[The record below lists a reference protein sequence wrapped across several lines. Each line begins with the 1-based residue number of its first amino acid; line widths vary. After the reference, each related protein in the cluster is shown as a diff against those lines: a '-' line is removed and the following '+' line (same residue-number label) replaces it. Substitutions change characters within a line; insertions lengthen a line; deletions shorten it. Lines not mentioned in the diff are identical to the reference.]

1 MWCRALSAHDDR
13 AQKVWQARIELRHS
27 QMLSGCSS
35 AEPDPADSPTTL
47 HAARLADAMRAFE
60 TTLGERPATIWPSA
74 SPCDLTCAPHP
85 RQAAVAIESTA
96 SRAQYPL
103 TTIRGR
109 IKFAA
114 EPELVRRKSAGTYD
128 VASSHDDLEP
138 PSGSFLEE
146 ALFARRRTLGDAHQE
161 TLNAASSLAFQRL
174 QVGDLDRAAVLLE
187 EVVAGR
193 RQRLGPSHHHTL
205 VAIWALGMVK
215 SDLQLLQEACSGL
228 ARAFSDTHEHSQQC
242 SQNLAAMRL
251 LLARD
256 TDQ

>member
-60 TTLGERPATIWPSA
+60 TTLEERPATIWASA
-74 SPCDLTCAPHP
+74 SPCDLTCA
-85 RQAAVAIESTA
+85 
-96 SRAQYPL
+96 L
-103 TTIRGR
+103 
-109 IKFAA
+109 
-114 EPELVRRKSAGTYD
+114 
-128 VASSHDDLEP
+128 ASSHDLEP
-138 PSGSFLEE
+138 SGLFLEE

-161 TLNAASSLAFQRL
+161 TLNAAGSLAFQRL

-187 EVVAGR
+187 EGVAGR
-193 RQRLGPSHHHTL
+193 RQRQSMGPSHHHTL

-215 SDLQLLQEACSGL
+215 SDLQLLQEACSGP